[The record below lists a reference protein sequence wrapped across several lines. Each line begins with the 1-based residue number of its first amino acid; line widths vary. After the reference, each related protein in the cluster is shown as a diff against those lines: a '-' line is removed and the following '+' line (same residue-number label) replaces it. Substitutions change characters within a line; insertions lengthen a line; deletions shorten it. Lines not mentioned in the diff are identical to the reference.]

1 MRYFI
6 YLYADIYY
14 MHIKLYTFVKNDRL
28 YVKFPYAIEN
38 VMKISN
44 RLRNFD
50 TVTFFITFNSA
61 TVTILLSKL

>member
-1 MRYFI
+1 
-6 YLYADIYY
+6 